1 MKKIYY
7 YISLLTILLV
17 TSCQQQEIVSDTPAL
32 KAGEYRFTVNIPEPL
47 STTRAMGDKPSANLN
62 AMHVLVFDENG
73 FFLSNQPATVET
85 FDGEKGTY
93 TVSLPPSDV
102 KRILHFVFG
111 NVNYETYLRD
121 DSEASIFS
129 QLTVSGD
136 TDAYWQRVEV
146 PNIHEG
152 MTLEPITLIRNFAK
166 IEVDVTDEVASTLT
180 LEGFTVMCAPLSG
193 TVAPYTG
200 SDVNGGFAQFEIGDG
215 VAGNNDYEK
224 FQTLNPGFGGNTMER
239 TKDETAPADEEFT
252 SDAKYV
258 YECNQDDDESPAYV
272 LVKASYNGEPCYYKL
287 DIVNFD
293 EDTYLTSYLNLYRN
307 FAYQIDITSVNGK
320 GYSTAQQAMEAVAS
334 NNIAASVEVSE
345 VNQIQDGQGHE
356 LSVDRLQI
364 MLVSSEAYTLNYT
377 YTSDGQNAND
387 EVKAIPVGGQDEG
400 GYNHNAV
407 QSIVCNGDGTITI
420 TPVSSLPET
429 MQTQEFVVTTPS
441 GLSRRITVNVRQKFE
456 FSAVDCDN
464 VEERIGAELT
474 LVVRL
479 PANMPISAFPL
490 TLNIEP
496 KTKSIYPDV
505 TKNRIPVHSQENYTF
520 DYQATITYNDYRR
533 NPAFF
538 FHFKSNM
545 SASATDITVSNPYFV
560 EGQTSFDNVEKQYD
574 FGRVTLN
581 SQENKYVFTDY
592 NTKGQ
597 TLTLEFDLHT
607 QGDVLTTDPDN
618 HIVEIFAD
626 YLDFANIDPEK
637 ASGTWTV
644 REDGQ
649 CILFVPNNIYERQS
663 ITFTVTRDLASE
675 TIQLSS
681 IDHSTATID
690 YSTPPVV
697 LTLSYQI
704 RNNTQ
709 LIRGGTISIY
719 QDMDG
724 DNRADA
730 NELVETKETNNSGQ
744 ITLESFAGLTMDD
757 TLIFQY
763 TTSSGWGSSNTY
775 SNSATVSELIN
786 GSGNLMLE

>member
-7 YISLLTILLV
+7 YIGLLTILLV
-17 TSCQQQEIVSDTPAL
+17 TSCQQQEIVSDVSVL
-32 KAGEYRFTVNIPEPL
+32 KPGEYRFSVNIPEPIVA
-47 STTRAMGDKPSANLN
+47 TRSMEHSPSADLRT
-62 AMHVLVFDENG
+62 MHVLVFDENG
-73 FFLSNQPATVET
+73 FFLANQVATVQS
-85 FDGEKGTY
+85 FDGKEGTY
-93 TVSLPPSDV
+93 TVSLPLSNT
-102 KRILHFVFG
+102 KRILHFVLG
-111 NVNYETYLRD
+111 DVNYDTYLPD
-121 DSEASIFS
+121 DSETSIFS
-129 QLTVSGD
+129 ELAVSGN
-136 TDAYWQRVEV
+136 TDVYWQRMELE
-146 PNIHEG
+146 NIPENTTSLPTV
-152 MTLEPITLIRNFAK
+152 TLVRNFA
-166 IEVDVTDEVASTLT
+166 ELT
-180 LEGFTVMCAPLSG
+180 LDEQVDNFEVIGYTIMGETSAG
-193 TVAPYTG
+193 TVAPYNAVG
-200 SDVNGGFAQFEIGDG
+200 ENFVSFELNDALAGDN
-215 VAGNNDYEK
+215 AYEK
-224 FQTLNPGFGGNTMER
+224 FQTLNPGFGGNTVGER
-239 TKDETAPADEEFT
+239 EELDTAPSDEEFT
-252 SDAKYV
+252 PDAKYV
-258 YECNQDDDESPAYV
+258 YECNQDDDENPAYV

-287 DIVNFD
+287 DIVSFD
-293 EDTYLTSYLNLYRN
+293 EETYLTSYLNLYRN
-307 FAYQIDITSVNGK
+307 FSYQIYIKSVNDK
-320 GYSTAQQAMEAVAS
+320 GYDTAKQAMDAVAS

-345 VNQIQDGQGHE
+345 VNKIQDGQGHE
-356 LSVDRLQI
+356 LSVDRLEI
-364 MLVSSEAYTLNYT
+364 MLVSTDSYTLNYT
-377 YTSDGQNAND
+377 YISNGQNANG

-479 PANMPISAFPL
+479 PANMPTSAFPL

-496 KTKSIYPDV
+496 VKKSIYPDV

-545 SASATDITVSNPYFV
+545 AASATDITVSNPYFV
-560 EGQTSFDNVEKQYD
+560 DGETSFDNENKIYD

-581 SQENKYVFTDY
+581 GDENEYVFTDY

-607 QGDVLTTDPDN
+607 QEDVLTTDPDN

-626 YLDFANIDPEK
+626 YLDFANINP
-637 ASGTWTV
+637 ATATGTWTV

-649 CILFVPNNIYERQS
+649 CILFVPNDIYERQS

-690 YSTPPVV
+690 YSTQPLTV
-697 LTLSYQI
+697 TLSYGYNNVV
-704 RNNTQ
+704 RNEDV
-709 LIRGGTISIY
+709 SIY
-719 QDMDG
+719 QDMNG
-724 DNRADA
+724 NGERDND
-730 NELVETKETNNSGQ
+730 ELVTTMRTNYQGQ
-744 ITLESFAGLTMDD
+744 ITMESFANLEMTD
-757 TLIFQY
+757 LLFFRCRIQ
-763 TTSSGWGSSNTY
+763 SGWNRY
-775 SNSATVSELIN
+775 SYSTEVRVSDLVTNPDLTLTRE
-786 GSGNLMLE
+786 